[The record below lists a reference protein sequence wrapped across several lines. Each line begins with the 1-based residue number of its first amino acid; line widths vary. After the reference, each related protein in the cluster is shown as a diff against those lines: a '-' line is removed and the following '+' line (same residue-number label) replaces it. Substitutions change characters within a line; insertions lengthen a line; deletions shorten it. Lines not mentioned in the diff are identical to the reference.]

1 MKIDLLRV
9 KNLRNLEDVEIYP
22 GPRFN
27 FFFGRNGAG
36 KTSIME
42 AIYLLG
48 RGRTY
53 RGVSAGPVISEGRD
67 AVEVFARAVREE
79 GEARSIG
86 VWKNK
91 KETRI
96 KLDGAYVNRLSE
108 LARRVPLQM
117 IATQSHDL
125 FLKGPG
131 VRRRFLDWGLFHVE
145 HNYQAWFSRYKR
157 ILEQR
162 NALLKQGG
170 GDTHIWDEQLKEN
183 GQRVHEIREQYIGEL
198 IPVFKGLVNSF
209 FHREDLTVEY
219 YPGWRVQDDYLR
231 TLRASLSADL
241 KKGFTGVGIHKA
253 DLRVK
258 IGKEGAE
265 SIVSRG
271 QQKILVSSLLVA
283 QAILL
288 KQKTGD
294 TPVILFDD
302 VSAELDKE
310 NLRRLLN
317 LLFEQEFQVYL
328 NSTENILEG
337 TLPEIFSDSRMFH
350 VEHGRVTPAS

>member
-1 MKIDLLRV
+1 MKIDILRV
-9 KNLRNLEDVEIYP
+9 KNLRNLEDVEICP
-22 GPRFN
+22 GPRIN

-36 KTSIME
+36 KTSILE

-53 RGVSAGPVISEGRD
+53 RGLSAGPVISERQD
-67 AVEVFARAVREE
+67 AVEVFARAVREK

-86 VWKNK
+86 VWKDK
-91 KETRI
+91 KETKI

-145 HNYQAWFSRYKR
+145 HTYQTWFLRYKR

-162 NALLKQGG
+162 NALLKQGAG
-170 GDTHIWDEQLKEN
+170 GTHIWDEQLKES
-183 GQRVHEIREQYIGEL
+183 GQKVHEIREQYIKEL
-198 IPVFKGLVNSF
+198 IPVFKGLVKRF
-209 FHREDLTVEY
+209 FDRDDLIVEY
-219 YPGWRVQDDYLR
+219 YPGWRVQDDYLQ
-231 TLRASLSADL
+231 TLRASLSGDL
-241 KKGFTGVGIHKA
+241 KRGFTSVGIHKA
-253 DLRVK
+253 DLR
-258 IGKEGAE
+258 INLGKNAAAT
-265 SIVSRG
+265 IVSRG
-271 QQKILVSSLLVA
+271 QQKILVTSLLVA
-283 QAILL
+283 QSILV
-288 KQKTGD
+288 KQKTGH
-294 TPVILFDD
+294 TPVVLFDD

-310 NLRRLLN
+310 NLRRLLG
-317 LLFEQEFQVYL
+317 LLFEHDFQVYL

-337 TLPEIFSDSRMFH
+337 KVPEIFSDSRVFH
-350 VEHGRVTPAS
+350 VEQGDVTPVG